1 MKIAIDARFYGPKD
15 TGIGRYVSRLVENLQ
30 TLDQENEYFIL
41 MQEKDFPKLP
51 DSPRFKKIAA
61 NFGWYGVREQ
71 ILLPLILWRLKPD
84 LVHFPHFNV
93 PLLYFGKYVVTIHDL
108 IKHEWHQQSSTTRSP
123 FVYSLKH
130 QIYKVV
136 MGLAVRR
143 AVKIIVPS
151 FFVKQKLV
159 SYFHLSPDKIAVTY
173 EAGSLAEEASRS
185 EGERKKAFTSGKY
198 NLTGPFILYVG
209 NAYPYK
215 NLPTLFAAIKLV
227 NAKRPLQLAIVG
239 ARGVFLDRLRKIA
252 EEQGSLPFLNFLG
265 YVPDGDLADLYQEAA
280 AFVLPSFSEGFGL
293 TAVEAMGLS
302 CPVIAANSSCLPEV
316 CDDAALYFNPWE
328 PKDLDEKILQVLGDH
343 FLADDLREKG
353 RRRFQKFS
361 WQKMA
366 AETLDVYGRRGSTPP
381 IP

>member
-30 TLDQENEYFIL
+30 ALDQENEYFIL
-41 MQEKDFPKLP
+41 MQEKDFSKLP

-61 NFGWYGVREQ
+61 NFGWYGVKEQ
-71 ILLPLILWRLKPD
+71 VLLPLILWRIKPD

-93 PLLYFGKYVVTIHDL
+93 PLFYLGKYVVTIHDL
-108 IKHEWHQQSSTTRSP
+108 IKHEWHQQSSTTKSP
-123 FVYSLKH
+123 LMYFLKH
-130 QIYKVV
+130 QVYKVV

-143 AVKIIVPS
+143 AVKVIVPS

-159 SYFHLSPDKIAVTY
+159 SFFHLKPDKVVVTY

-185 EGERKKAFTSGKY
+185 EGERKRAFTSGKY
-198 NLTGPFILYVG
+198 NLASPFVLYVG

-215 NLPTLFAAIKLV
+215 NLPTLFAAVKMV
-227 NAKRPLQLAIVG
+227 NEKRPLQLAVVG
-239 ARGVFLDRLRKIA
+239 ARGVFLDRLRKTA

-265 YVPDGDLADLYQEAA
+265 YVPDGDLADLYQEAV
-280 AFVLPSFSEGFGL
+280 AFVLPSYSEGFGL
-293 TAVEAMGLS
+293 TAVEAMGLG

-328 PKDLDEKILQVLGDH
+328 PKDLAGKVLQVLDDK

-353 RRRFQKFS
+353 RKRFAKFS
-361 WQKMA
+361 WRKMA
-366 AETLDVYGRRGSTPP
+366 SETLEVYRGSTSQ
-381 IP
+381 IL